1 MPSPFPGMDPYLEG
15 IIWPDVHQRLATEI
29 SRRLAPRLR
38 PGYVARLA
46 LTVFHDDPSI
56 EGIGIVYPDVEVTR
70 RSMGALLH
78 ELQARVVEPVATDIR
93 VTWQPIPPAPLVV
106 PILDAMEFHQVTIEV
121 RDTLKN
127 ELVTAIELISPA
139 NKREPGLAE
148 YKKKRLKLIDAGV
161 HLLEIDLIRR
171 GTRPIAHPGLPNSA
185 YVVALTR
192 RFSRK
197 LELWP
202 LRLQDFLPVLPVPL
216 KDPDPD
222 VPLELGPALA
232 VIYDEAVYELS
243 IDYSQKPPPPAL
255 SEEEAEWLA
264 QIVNSELS

>member
-15 IIWPDVHQRLATEI
+15 VIWPDVHQSLANEI
-29 SRRLAPRLR
+29 RKRLAPQLR

-56 EGIGIVYPDVEVTR
+56 DGVGIVYPDIEITR

-78 ELQARVVEPVATDIR
+78 ELQAKVVEPLATDIR
-93 VTWQPIPPAPLVV
+93 VSWQPIPPAPLVV

-148 YKKKRLKLIDAGV
+148 YQKKRQRLIEAGV

-171 GTRPIAHPGLPNSA
+171 GTRPIIHPRLPDSA
-185 YVVALTR
+185 YLVALTR
-192 RFSRK
+192 SFSRTM
-197 LELWP
+197 ELWP
-202 LRLQDFLPVLPVPL
+202 LRLQDLLPVLPVPL

-232 VIYDEAVYELS
+232 AIYDEAIYELS

-255 SEEEAEWLA
+255 SDEEAVWLA
-264 QIVNSELS
+264 EIVVRER

>member
-15 IIWPDVHQRLATEI
+15 VIWPDVHQSLANEI
-29 SRRLAPRLR
+29 RKRLAPQLR

-56 EGIGIVYPDVEVTR
+56 DGIGIVYPDVEITR

-78 ELQARVVEPVATDIR
+78 ELQARVVEPMATDIR
-93 VTWQPIPPAPLVV
+93 VSWQPIPPAPLVV
-106 PILDAMEFHQVTIEV
+106 PILDALEFHQVTVEV

-148 YKKKRLKLIDAGV
+148 YQKKRQKLMDAGV
-161 HLLEIDLIRR
+161 NLLEIDLIRR
-171 GTRPIAHPGLPNSA
+171 GTRPIAHPRLPDSA
-185 YVVALTR
+185 YLVALTR
-192 RFSRK
+192 SFSRK

-232 VIYDEAVYELS
+232 AIYEEAVYELS
-243 IDYSQKPPPPAL
+243 IDYNQQPPPPAL
-255 SEEEAEWLA
+255 SDEDATWLA
-264 QIVNSELS
+264 KMVASER